1 MNKLLSPR
9 ISIKELFSRY
19 GVLIA
24 FILLFAISASRQG
37 EFFLKPDNLRNIVNQ
52 NVPVGIIA
60 VGMTFVIITGGIDL
74 AGGSLVALVGALGLV
89 FMNKQIDSRM
99 SEGMAAILGSGLI
112 VALGALGG
120 LVQGIFIAFGRIT
133 PFVATLVGMVAFRSM
148 TVVLANGG
156 EVRSLSKNVWPDVG
170 IGGIPVPFVKDT
182 QGNPIVIYYGIIAFI
197 VVVMVGSFI
206 LNKTRYGRYA
216 IAVGAN
222 ERASH
227 YSAVPV
233 NRVKLLTYM
242 LSGICVGIAAVFLSG
257 KMNSVA
263 SGSQGV
269 NFELDAIA
277 AVVIGGTSL
286 KGGYGRIWG
295 TVIGVLLMGIIT
307 NMLVFENINSH
318 WQGVVKGVVILLA
331 VLLQRERRDV

>member
-1 MNKLLSPR
+1 MS
-9 ISIKELFSRY
+9 
-19 GVLIA
+19 
-24 FILLFAISASRQG
+24 AIWQG
-37 EFFLKPDNLRNIVNQ
+37 EYFLKPDNLRNIVNQ
-52 NVPVGIIA
+52 NVPIGIMA

-74 AGGSLVALVGALGLV
+74 AGGSLIALVGALTLAL
-89 FMNKQIDSRM
+89 MNKLISGG
-99 SEGMAAILGSGLI
+99 STEGMAAIIGSGFAI
-112 VALGALGG
+112 ALGG
-120 LVQGIFIAFGRIT
+120 VAGAFQGALIAFGRIT

-156 EVRSLSKNVWPDVG
+156 EVRSLSKDVWPDVG
-170 IGGIPVPFVKDT
+170 IGGIPIPFIKDT
-182 QGNPIVIYYGIIAFI
+182 QGNPIVLYYGIIAFI
-197 VVVMVGSFI
+197 VVVAIGSFI

-216 IAVGAN
+216 IALGAN
-222 ERASH
+222 ERASS

-233 NRVKLLTYM
+233 NRIKVLTYM
-242 LSGICVGIAAVFLSG
+242 LSGVCVGIGAIFLSG

-263 SGSQGV
+263 SGSQGM

-286 KGGYGRIWG
+286 RGGYGRIWG

-307 NMLVFENINSH
+307 NMLVFASISSH

-331 VLLQRERRDV
+331 VLLQREHRDV

>member
-1 MNKLLSPR
+1 MRWCSSHLMKWMSN
-9 ISIKELFSRY
+9 Y

-24 FILLFAISASRQG
+24 FFLLFGISAYFQG
-37 EFFLKPDNLRNIVNQ
+37 EYFLKPDNLRNIVNQ
-52 NVPVGIIA
+52 NVPVGIMA

-74 AGGSLVALVGALGLV
+74 AGGSLIALVGALGLT
-89 FMNKQIDSRM
+89 FMNKQISGGG
-99 SEGMAAILGSGLI
+99 SEGMAAILGSALI
-112 VALGALGG
+112 VVLGG
-120 LVQGIFIAFGRIT
+120 LAGAVQGTLIAFGRIT

-148 TVVLANGG
+148 TVVLANAG
-156 EVRSLSKNVWPDVG
+156 EVRSLSKDVWPDVG
-170 IGGIPVPFVKDT
+170 IGGIPIPFIKDT
-182 QGNPIVIYYGIIAFI
+182 QGNPIVLYYGILAFI
-197 VVVMVGSFI
+197 GVILAGSFI

-233 NRVKLLTYM
+233 NRVKVLTYT
-242 LSGICVGIAAVFLSG
+242 LSGICVGIGAIFLSG

-263 SGSQGV
+263 SGSQGM

-286 KGGYGRIWG
+286 RGGHGRIWG

-307 NMLVFENINSH
+307 NMIVLMGISSH
-318 WQGVVKGVVILLA
+318 FQGAVKGAVILLA
-331 VLLQRERRDV
+331 VLLQREQRDV